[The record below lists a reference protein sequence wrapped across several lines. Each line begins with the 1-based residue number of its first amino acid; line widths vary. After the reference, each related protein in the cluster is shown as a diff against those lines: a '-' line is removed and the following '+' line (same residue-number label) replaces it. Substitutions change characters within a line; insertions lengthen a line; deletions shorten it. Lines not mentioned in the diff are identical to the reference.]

1 MKSHLPALL
10 TFTAALAWTSSG
22 SVLAETLNLQL
33 DSENSAITISGT
45 VEISGISVPLTEQ
58 GPNSLVAKYAGNIPV
73 DVAGGNIRFPGGAA
87 IRALEP
93 NDWKPGVGGAA
104 GTAKASY
111 GAKATATIVIF
122 TVNAFAA
129 SRNLILD
136 ATSANLP
143 LTSGQFPGGNIDFKF
158 ADTANT
164 TLDFAATG
172 FVEAQG
178 TKILSGLLTNRVA
191 SVASF
196 AGPVGEETLTI
207 PVHSS
212 IGFEAASDTGTVVKF
227 QLRFDGQL
235 VAKRAT
241 VVEEPVVAFTPPT
254 VAGAPISLNWSKSYK
269 LQRATQLNPPNWA
282 DVVATSPITIPP
294 IQPGEYFRVVK
305 K

>member
-10 TFTAALAWTSSG
+10 TLTAALASTAPSS
-22 SVLAETLNLQL
+22 VQAESLNLQL
-33 DSENSAITISGT
+33 DPENSAITISGT
-45 VEISGISVPLTEQ
+45 IEISGNRADLTEQ

-73 DVAGGNIRFPGGAA
+73 EVAGGNIRFPGGAA

-93 NDWKPGVGGAA
+93 NDWKPGLGGAA
-104 GTAKASY
+104 GVAKASY
-111 GAKATATIVIF
+111 GAKATATIIIF

-129 SRNLILD
+129 SRNLVLD

-143 LTSGQFPGGNIDFKF
+143 LTSGQFPGGNLAFKF
-158 ADTANT
+158 LDTANT

-172 FVEAQG
+172 ALSVQG

-196 AGPVGEETLTI
+196 AGPVGDETLTI

-212 IGFEAASDTGTVVKF
+212 FGFEAASDSGLVATF

-235 VAKRAT
+235 VAKRAA

-282 DVVATSPITIPP
+282 DVEVTSPITIPP